1 MSKLIKIDDNYAGW
15 IKDLS
20 LRFRQSQIKAAVKVN
35 SELIQFY
42 WELGRDIVEMKA
54 EERWKNSFWE
64 NLSDDLQTS
73 LPDIKGF
80 SVTNLQYTRRFYLLY
95 SSINSLHPQVGGV
108 RKNDT
113 QNIHPQLEGVS
124 KSDSFTA
131 NTNIGLP
138 VEKNLP
144 QVGAEMEIVP
154 KVERNIGIYPQVGDE
169 FTPQAVAQLFSIPW
183 GHHKLIIDKLMR
195 QPQKALFYVN
205 KVYENNWSRA
215 VLLNFLDTDLYE
227 RQGKAVTNFKSTL
240 PDVQGDLAQQLLKDP
255 YCFDFIQLTDRYNE
269 KELKDALVHNVEKFL
284 LEMGNGFAYMGRE
297 YRIEVGGT
305 ELFADMLFYNTHLH
319 CYVVV
324 EVKTEK
330 FDNAFLGQL
339 SGYVSC
345 ANHVLRRE
353 GDSPTVGLLI
363 CKSKN
368 DVMAQYALEG
378 YAQPLGIS
386 EYELSKLYPA
396 DFKSTLPSIE
406 DIERELR

>member
-15 IKDLS
+15 IKNLS

-35 SELIQFY
+35 SEMLKFY
-42 WELGRDIVEMKA
+42 FSLGADIVTKQAESKWGKSFFSTLSQDLQQLLPEAKCFSETNLRYMKRFYQLYFNDLVKLPQIGAELGVAD
-54 EERWKNSFWE
+54 
-64 NLSDDLQTS
+64 
-73 LPDIKGF
+73 
-80 SVTNLQYTRRFYLLY
+80 
-95 SSINSLHPQVGGV
+95 
-108 RKNDT
+108 
-113 QNIHPQLEGVS
+113 
-124 KSDSFTA
+124 
-131 NTNIGLP
+131 
-138 VEKNLP
+138 EKNLP

-154 KVERNIGIYPQVGDE
+154 KVEGNIGIYPQVGDE
-169 FTPQAVAQLFSIPW
+169 FMPQAVAQLFSIPW

-368 DVMAQYALEG
+368 DVMVQYALEG

>member
-1 MSKLIKIDDNYAGW
+1 MNTHNLWVLGNEWTMSNLIKIDNDYAGW

-20 LRFRQSQIKAAVKVN
+20 LRFHQSQIKAAMKVN

-54 EERWKNSFWE
+54 EERWHENFWK
-64 NLSDDLQTS
+64 NLSDDLQMT
-73 LPDIKGF
+73 LPGIKGF
-80 SVTNLQYTRRFYLLY
+80 SITNLQYTRRFYLLY
-95 SSINSLHPQVGGV
+95 SLSKNEHPQLGGV
-108 RKNDT
+108 G
-113 QNIHPQLEGVS
+113 QNNAIECEHPQLEGVS
-124 KSDSFTA
+124 KPA
-131 NTNIGLP
+131 CYIKNIQNFPQLGGKM
-138 VEKNLP
+138 EFRP
-144 QVGAEMEIVP
+144 QVEDEI
-154 KVERNIGIYPQVGDE
+154 I
-169 FTPQAVAQLFSIPW
+169 PQAVEHLFCIPW
-183 GHHKLIIDKLMR
+183 GHHKLIIDKLMG

-227 RQGKAVTNFKSTL
+227 RQGKAITNFKTTL
-240 PDVQGDLAQQLLKDP
+240 PAVDSDLAQQLLKDP
-255 YCFDFIQLTDRYNE
+255 YCFDFVQLTERYNE

-339 SGYVSC
+339 CGYVSC
-345 ANHVLRRE
+345 ANHVLRHE
-353 GDSPTVGLLI
+353 GDNPTVGLLI

-406 DIERELR
+406 DIERELKD

>member
-1 MSKLIKIDDNYAGW
+1 MSKLIKIDNDYAGW

-20 LRFRQSQIKAAVKVN
+20 QRFRQSQIKAAVKVN
-35 SELIQFY
+35 SEMLRFY
-42 WELGRDIVEMKA
+42 FSLGADIVTKQA
-54 EERWKNSFWE
+54 ESKWGDGFFR
-64 NLSDDLQTS
+64 NLSMDLQDA
-73 LPDIKGF
+73 LPGVKGF
-80 SVTNLQYTRRFYLLY
+80 SIQSLYYAKRFYLLY
-95 SSINSLHPQVGGV
+95 
-108 RKNDT
+108 T
-113 QNIHPQLEGVS
+113 QPYTNFPQLE
-124 KSDSFTA
+124 
-131 NTNIGLP
+131 
-138 VEKNLP
+138 EKLQGKDLSTKLP
-144 QVGAEMEIVP
+144 QARAEIS
-154 KVERNIGIYPQVGDE
+154 KFPQLGGKTENRTQYVDDLGY
-169 FTPQAVAQLFSIPW
+169 LFQIPW
-183 GHHKLIIDKLMR
+183 GHHKLIIDKCDNNI
-195 QPQKALFYVN
+195 QKALFFV
-205 KVYENNWSRA
+205 KHSAENNWSRA

-227 RQGKAVTNFKSTL
+227 RQGKAVTNFKATL

-255 YCFDFIQLTDRYNE
+255 YCFDFVQLTERYNE

-297 YRIEVGGT
+297 YRIEVGDS

-345 ANHVLRRE
+345 ANHVLRRD

-406 DIERELR
+406 EIEQELKDK

>member
-1 MSKLIKIDDNYAGW
+1 MSKLIKIDTDYAEW
-15 IKDLS
+15 IKGLS

-35 SELIQFY
+35 SEMLKFY
-42 WELGRDIVEMKA
+42 FSLGADIVTKQA
-54 EERWKNSFWE
+54 ESKWGEGFFR
-64 NLSDDLQTS
+64 NLSMDLQDV
-73 LPDIKGF
+73 LPGVKGF
-80 SVTNLQYTRRFYLLY
+80 SMQSLYYAKRFYLLY
-95 SSINSLHPQVGGV
+95 YQIY
-108 RKNDT
+108 T
-113 QNIHPQLEGVS
+113 IFPQLGGKLQEGDNPS
-124 KSDSFTA
+124 
-131 NTNIGLP
+131 
-138 VEKNLP
+138 NLP
-144 QVGAEMEIVP
+144 QIGAE
-154 KVERNIGIYPQVGDE
+154 NQFFPQVEGKIE
-169 FTPQAVAQLFSIPW
+169 EHSYYEKEIGLIFQIPW
-183 GHHKLIIDKLMR
+183 GHHKLIIDKCENNTK
-195 QPQKALFYVN
+195 KALFFV
-205 KVYENNWSRA
+205 KQSAENNWSRA

-227 RQGKAVTNFKSTL
+227 RQGKAVTNFKATL

-255 YCFDFIQLTDRYNE
+255 YFFDFVQLTDRYNE